1 MIGDIKFFFRHSL
14 SVSFV
19 SNLEGLRVIIKIF
32 AGSLLFGL
40 QSRYR
45 FRLFGFRLRSA
56 VSILV
61 DLLFF

>member
-32 AGSLLFGL
+32 AGSLLFWTIVKI
-40 QSRYR
+40 Q
-45 FRLFGFRLRSA
+45 
-56 VSILV
+56 I
-61 DLLFF
+61 